1 MTPVQTKALPAIWG
15 FARSMIG
22 RYRHEITTPALLLD
36 LPVVRLNIER
46 MAERMNGHAR
56 LRPHAK
62 SHKCAQLARL
72 QIAAGAIGLT
82 AATVWEAAALAEAGV
97 EDILIANEVVHD
109 NKIFELTRTASRARV
124 TVAVDDLN
132 NARTLS
138 DAATK
143 ANTRIGV
150 LIDVDIGLRR
160 CGVRSEGA
168 ACELALRVGRLLH
181 LELRGVM
188 GYEGHCALEP
198 DRPLRER
205 KTSEAMLKLA
215 GAASAIRSAGLPVEV
230 ISAGGTGTY
239 DLTGSYPGITE
250 IQAGSYVFM
259 DAARQ
264 DLVPEFALGLTVL
277 STVVSRQ
284 DDTLVVDAGKK
295 TIGVDFALPRLV
307 GVEAKTRYVSE
318 EHTVF
323 DVAPSCALVV
333 GQPVEIVPGYC
344 PTTINLHDVYH
355 VIEDGKVVEIWPVF
369 ARGPGGGGPT

>member
-1 MTPVQTKALPAIWG
+1 MTPVQTKTMPANWSSAG
-15 FARSMIG
+15 SMIG
-22 RYRHEITTPALLLD
+22 RNRHEITTPALLLD
-36 LPVVRLNIER
+36 LPVVRRNIER
-46 MAERMNGHAR
+46 MAERMNGPAR

-82 AATVWEAAALAEAGV
+82 AATVWEAAALAAAGI

-109 NKIFELTRTASRARV
+109 NKILELTRIASCTRV

-132 NARTLS
+132 NARKLS

-143 ANTRIGV
+143 ANNQLGV

-160 CGVRSEGA
+160 CGVRSAGA
-168 ACELALRVGRLLH
+168 ARELALRVSRLPH
-181 LELRGVM
+181 LQLRGVM

-205 KTSEAMLKLA
+205 KTAEAMLKLA
-215 GAASAIRSAGLPVEV
+215 GAAGAIRAAGLPVEV

-264 DLVPEFALGLTVL
+264 DLVPEFSLSLTVL
-277 STVVSRQ
+277 ATVVSRQ

-295 TIGVDFALPRLV
+295 TIGVDFALPRPV
-307 GVEAKTRYVSE
+307 GFEAKTRYVSE

-323 DVAPSCALVV
+323 DIAPNCALVV
-333 GQPVEIVPGYC
+333 GQPVEVVPGYC

-355 VIEDGKVVEIWPVF
+355 VIENGKVVEIWPVL
-369 ARGPGGGGPT
+369 ARGPGGGVST